1 MYILDFLCHQVGV
14 RDSLE
19 ITTIKLLTDVL
30 IVMSEYVI
38 AVILYDIVYF
48 VNFLASCFP
57 NVRKGIRMR
66 KRIRRRDGLEMSS
79 D

>member
-1 MYILDFLCHQVGV
+1 M
-14 RDSLE
+14 
-19 ITTIKLLTDVL
+19 LTDVL

-57 NVRKGIRMR
+57 NARKGIRMR